1 MRKSFKK
8 VVACLL
14 AVLMVT
20 FSVPFTALAD
30 TAVPE
35 DYKPNFTLRFNTA
48 SDDDV
53 LNNAL
58 TSNKVTKNS
67 SYDLYTGAK
76 GAPLD
81 YEGSVDK

>member
-35 DYKPNFTLRFNTA
+35 DYTPNFTLRFNT
-48 SDDDV
+48 V
-53 LNNAL
+53 
-58 TSNKVTKNS
+58 
-67 SYDLYTGAK
+67 
-76 GAPLD
+76 
-81 YEGSVDK
+81 